1 VIDSNKILNISS
13 SQEFEEFS
21 IQIFNQQFEKNTIY
35 REFCRLTG
43 KNPSN
48 IKSSFEIPFLP
59 IQFFKTHKII
69 SSNQPIRKTFHSS
82 GTTKDNL
89 SKHHI
94 TDLKLYEDCFLKI
107 FMDFYGHP
115 SKYNIIA
122 LLPTY
127 LENKNS
133 SLIYMV
139 NKLIEKSE
147 NKHSGFYLDNYK
159 ELKEKLLYLEGGGK
173 KTILFG
179 VSYALLNL
187 IDFHKFKLKKTT
199 IIETGGMKGNR
210 KELIKSELH
219 EILKNGFGVK
229 NINSEYGMTELM
241 SQAYSIHNEKFKSPP
256 WMKIYI
262 RESEDPMNIKID
274 NKSGGIN
281 IIDLANYNSC
291 SFIATDDLGK
301 LDKDGNF
308 EILGRLDN
316 SDQRGC
322 NLLID

>member
-1 VIDSNKILNISS
+1 VIDSNKILSISS
-13 SQEFEEFS
+13 SQEFEKYS
-21 IQIFNQQFEKNTIY
+21 IEIFNYQFEKNTIY

-43 KNPSN
+43 KNSSN
-48 IKSSFEIPFLP
+48 IRSSFEIPFLP

-69 SSNQPIRKTFHSS
+69 SSNQPIKKTFYSS
-82 GTTKDNL
+82 GSTKNNL

-94 TDLKLYEDCFLKI
+94 IDLKLYEDCFLKI
-107 FMDFYGHP
+107 FTDFYGSP
-115 SKYNIIA
+115 SQYNIIA

-147 NKHSGFYLDNYK
+147 NKHSEFYLDNYK
-159 ELKEKLLYLEGGGK
+159 KLKEKLLYLEEGDK

-187 IDFHKFKLKKTT
+187 IDFHKFKLKKTI
-199 IIETGGMKGNR
+199 IIETGGMKGKR

-219 EILKNGFGVK
+219 QMLKIGFGVK
-229 NINSEYGMTELM
+229 NINSEYGMTELI

-262 RESEDPMNIKID
+262 RESEDPMNIKTN

>member
-1 VIDSNKILNISS
+1 MIDSNKILNISS
-13 SQEFEEFS
+13 SQEFEKYS
-21 IQIFNQQFEKNTIY
+21 IEIFNYQFEKNTIY
-35 REFCRLTG
+35 KEFCRLTG

-48 IKSSFEIPFLP
+48 IRSSFEIPFLP

-69 SSNQPIRKTFHSS
+69 SSNQPIKKTFYSS
-82 GTTKDNL
+82 GSTKNNL

-94 TDLKLYEDCFLKI
+94 IDLKLYEDCFLKI
-107 FMDFYGHP
+107 FMDFYGSP
-115 SKYNIIA
+115 SQYNIIA

-159 ELKEKLLYLEGGGK
+159 ELKEKLLYLEDGDK

-187 IDFHKFKLKKTT
+187 IDFHKFKLKKTI
-199 IIETGGMKGNR
+199 IIETGGMKGKR

-219 EILKNGFGVK
+219 QMLKIGFGVK
-229 NINSEYGMTELM
+229 NINSEYGMTELI

-262 RESEDPMNIKID
+262 RESEDPMNIKTD

-322 NLLID
+322 SLLID

>member
-1 VIDSNKILNISS
+1 MIDSNKILNISS
-13 SQEFEEFS
+13 SQEFEKYS
-21 IQIFNQQFEKNTIY
+21 IEIFNYQFEKNTIY
-35 REFCRLTG
+35 REFCKLTG

-48 IKSSFEIPFLP
+48 IRSSFEIPFLP

-69 SSNQPIRKTFHSS
+69 SSNQPIKKTFYSS
-82 GTTKDNL
+82 GSTKNNL

-94 TDLKLYEDCFLKI
+94 IDLKLYEDCFFKI
-107 FMDFYGHP
+107 FMDFYGSP
-115 SKYNIIA
+115 SQYNIIA

-159 ELKEKLLYLEGGGK
+159 ELKEKLLYLEEGDK

-187 IDFHKFKLKKTT
+187 IDFHKFKLKKTI
-199 IIETGGMKGNR
+199 IIETGGMKGKR

-219 EILKNGFGVK
+219 QMLKIGFGVK
-229 NINSEYGMTELM
+229 NINSEYGMTELI

-262 RESEDPMNIKID
+262 RESEDPMNIKTD

>member
-1 VIDSNKILNISS
+1 VIDSNKILSISS
-13 SQEFEEFS
+13 SQEFEKYS
-21 IQIFNQQFEKNTIY
+21 IEIFNYQFEKNTIY

-43 KNPSN
+43 KNSSN
-48 IKSSFEIPFLP
+48 IRSSFEIPFLP

-69 SSNQPIRKTFHSS
+69 SSNQPIKKTFYSS
-82 GTTKDNL
+82 GSTKNNL

-94 TDLKLYEDCFLKI
+94 IDLKLYEDCFLKI
-107 FMDFYGHP
+107 FMDFYGSP
-115 SKYNIIA
+115 SQYNIIA

-147 NKHSGFYLDNYK
+147 NKHSEFYLDNYK
-159 ELKEKLLYLEGGGK
+159 KLKEKLLYLEEGDK

-187 IDFHKFKLKKTT
+187 IDFHKFKLKKTI
-199 IIETGGMKGNR
+199 IIETGGMKGKR

-219 EILKNGFGVK
+219 QMLKIGFGVK
-229 NINSEYGMTELM
+229 NINSEYGMTELI

-262 RESEDPMNIKID
+262 RESEDPMNIKTD

>member
-1 VIDSNKILNISS
+1 MIDSNKILSISS
-13 SQEFEEFS
+13 SQEFEKYS
-21 IQIFNQQFEKNTIY
+21 IEIFNYQFEKNTIY

-48 IKSSFEIPFLP
+48 IRSSFEIPFLP

-69 SSNQPIRKTFHSS
+69 SSNQPIKKTFYSS
-82 GTTKDNL
+82 GSTKNNL

-94 TDLKLYEDCFLKI
+94 IDLKLYEDCFLKI
-107 FMDFYGHP
+107 FTDFYGSP
-115 SKYNIIA
+115 SQYNIIA

-147 NKHSGFYLDNYK
+147 NKHSEFYLDNYK
-159 ELKEKLLYLEGGGK
+159 KLKEKLLYLEEGDK

-187 IDFHKFKLKKTT
+187 IDFHKFKLKKTI
-199 IIETGGMKGNR
+199 IIETGGMKGKR

-219 EILKNGFGVK
+219 QMLKIGFGVK
-229 NINSEYGMTELM
+229 NINSEYGMTELI

-262 RESEDPMNIKID
+262 RESEDPMNIKTD

>member
-1 VIDSNKILNISS
+1 MIDSNKILNISS
-13 SQEFEEFS
+13 SQEFEKYS
-21 IQIFNQQFEKNTIY
+21 IEIFNYQFEKNTIY

-43 KNPSN
+43 KNSSN
-48 IKSSFEIPFLP
+48 IRSSFEIPFLP

-69 SSNQPIRKTFHSS
+69 SSNQPIKKTFYSS
-82 GTTKDNL
+82 GSTKNNL

-94 TDLKLYEDCFLKI
+94 IDLKLYEDCFLKI
-107 FMDFYGHP
+107 FMDFYGSP
-115 SKYNIIA
+115 SQYNIIA

-159 ELKEKLLYLEGGGK
+159 ELKEKLLYLEDRDK

-187 IDFHKFKLKKTT
+187 IDFHKFKLKKTI
-199 IIETGGMKGNR
+199 IIETGGMKGKR

-219 EILKNGFGVK
+219 QMLKIGFGVK
-229 NINSEYGMTELM
+229 NINSEYGMTELI

-262 RESEDPMNIKID
+262 RESEDPMNIKTD

-322 NLLID
+322 SLLID

>member
-13 SQEFEEFS
+13 SQEFEKYS
-21 IQIFNQQFEKNTIY
+21 IEIFNYQFEKNTIY

-48 IKSSFEIPFLP
+48 IRSSFEIPFLP

-69 SSNQPIRKTFHSS
+69 SSNQPIKKTFYSS
-82 GTTKDNL
+82 GSTKNNL

-94 TDLKLYEDCFLKI
+94 IDLKLYEDCFFKI
-107 FMDFYGHP
+107 FMDFYGSP
-115 SKYNIIA
+115 SQYNIIA

-159 ELKEKLLYLEGGGK
+159 KLKEKLLYLEEGDK

-187 IDFHKFKLKKTT
+187 IDFHKFKLKKTI
-199 IIETGGMKGNR
+199 IIETGGMKGKR

-219 EILKNGFGVK
+219 QMLKIGFGVK
-229 NINSEYGMTELM
+229 NINSEYGMTELI

-262 RESEDPMNIKID
+262 RESEDPMNIKTD

-301 LDKDGNF
+301 LDKNGNF

>member
-1 VIDSNKILNISS
+1 MIDSNKILNISS
-13 SQEFEEFS
+13 SQEFEKYS
-21 IQIFNQQFEKNTIY
+21 IEIFNYQFEKNTIY

-48 IKSSFEIPFLP
+48 IRSSFEIPFLP

-69 SSNQPIRKTFHSS
+69 SSNQPIKKTFYSS
-82 GTTKDNL
+82 GSTKNNL

-94 TDLKLYEDCFLKI
+94 IDLKLYEDCFLKI
-107 FMDFYGHP
+107 FMDFYGSP
-115 SKYNIIA
+115 SQYNIIA

-159 ELKEKLLYLEGGGK
+159 ELKEKLLYLEEGDK

-187 IDFHKFKLKKTT
+187 IDFHKFKLKKTI
-199 IIETGGMKGNR
+199 IIETGGMKGKR

-219 EILKNGFGVK
+219 QMLKIGFGVK
-229 NINSEYGMTELM
+229 NINSEYGMTELI

-262 RESEDPMNIKID
+262 RESEDPMNIKTN

-322 NLLID
+322 SLLTD

>member
-13 SQEFEEFS
+13 SQEFEKYS
-21 IQIFNQQFEKNTIY
+21 IEIFNYQFEKNTIY
-35 REFCRLTG
+35 REFCKLTG

-48 IKSSFEIPFLP
+48 IRSSFEIPFLP

-69 SSNQPIRKTFHSS
+69 SSNQPIKKTFYSS
-82 GTTKDNL
+82 GSTKNNL

-94 TDLKLYEDCFLKI
+94 IDLKLYEDCFFKI
-107 FMDFYGHP
+107 FMDFYGSP
-115 SKYNIIA
+115 SQYNIIA

-159 ELKEKLLYLEGGGK
+159 ELKEKLLYLEEGDK

-187 IDFHKFKLKKTT
+187 IDFHKFKLKKTI
-199 IIETGGMKGNR
+199 IIETGGMKGKR

-219 EILKNGFGVK
+219 QMLKIGFGVK
-229 NINSEYGMTELM
+229 NINSEYGMTELI

-262 RESEDPMNIKID
+262 RESEDPMNIKTN

>member
-1 VIDSNKILNISS
+1 MIDSNKILNISS
-13 SQEFEEFS
+13 SQEFEKYS
-21 IQIFNQQFEKNTIY
+21 IKIFNYQFEKNTIY

-48 IKSSFEIPFLP
+48 IRSSFEIPFLP

-69 SSNQPIRKTFHSS
+69 SSNQPIKKTFYSS
-82 GTTKDNL
+82 GSTKNNL

-94 TDLKLYEDCFLKI
+94 IDLKLYEDCFLKI
-107 FMDFYGHP
+107 FMNFYGSP
-115 SKYNIIA
+115 SQYNIIA

-147 NKHSGFYLDNYK
+147 NKHSEFYLDNYK
-159 ELKEKLLYLEGGGK
+159 KLKEKLLYLEEGDK

-187 IDFHKFKLKKTT
+187 IDFYKFKLKKTI
-199 IIETGGMKGNR
+199 IIETGGMKGKR

-219 EILKNGFGVK
+219 QMLKIGFGVK
-229 NINSEYGMTELM
+229 NINSEYGMTELI

-262 RESEDPMNIKID
+262 RESEDPMNIKTD

-291 SFIATDDLGK
+291 SFIATDDLGR
-301 LDKDGNF
+301 LDKNGNF

>member
-1 VIDSNKILNISS
+1 MIDSNKILNISS
-13 SQEFEEFS
+13 SQEFEKFS

-35 REFCRLTG
+35 RKFCRLTG

-82 GTTKDNL
+82 GTTKYNL

-262 RESEDPMNIKID
+262 RESEDPMNIKTD

>member
-1 VIDSNKILNISS
+1 MIDSNKILNISS
-13 SQEFEEFS
+13 SQEFEKYS
-21 IQIFNQQFEKNTIY
+21 IEIFNYQFEKNTIY
-35 REFCRLTG
+35 REFCKLTG

-48 IKSSFEIPFLP
+48 IRSSFEIPFLP

-69 SSNQPIRKTFHSS
+69 SSNQPIKKTFYSS
-82 GTTKDNL
+82 GSTKNNL

-94 TDLKLYEDCFLKI
+94 IDLKLYEDCFLKI
-107 FMDFYGHP
+107 FMDFYGSP
-115 SKYNIIA
+115 SQYNIIA

-159 ELKEKLLYLEGGGK
+159 ELKEKLLYLEEGDK

-187 IDFHKFKLKKTT
+187 IDFHKFKLKKTI
-199 IIETGGMKGNR
+199 IIETGGMKGKR

-219 EILKNGFGVK
+219 QMLKIGFGVK
-229 NINSEYGMTELM
+229 NINSEYGMTELI

-262 RESEDPMNIKID
+262 RESEDPMNIKTD

>member
-1 VIDSNKILNISS
+1 MIDSNKILNISS
-13 SQEFEEFS
+13 SQEFEKFS

-35 REFCRLTG
+35 RKFCRLTG

-262 RESEDPMNIKID
+262 RESEDPMNVKTD

>member
-1 VIDSNKILNISS
+1 LI
-13 SQEFEEFS
+13 
-21 IQIFNQQFEKNTIY
+21 
-35 REFCRLTG
+35 G

-48 IKSSFEIPFLP
+48 IRSSFEIPFLP

-69 SSNQPIRKTFHSS
+69 SSNQPIKKTFYSS
-82 GTTKDNL
+82 GSTKNNL

-94 TDLKLYEDCFLKI
+94 IDLKLYEDCFLKI
-107 FMDFYGHP
+107 FMNFYGSP
-115 SKYNIIA
+115 SQYNIIA

-147 NKHSGFYLDNYK
+147 NKHSEFYLDNYK
-159 ELKEKLLYLEGGGK
+159 KLKEKLLYLEEGDK
-173 KTILFG
+173 RTILFG
-179 VSYALLNL
+179 VSYALLKL
-187 IDFHKFKLKKTT
+187 IDFHKFKLKKTI
-199 IIETGGMKGNR
+199 IIETGGMKGKR

-219 EILKNGFGVK
+219 QMLRIGFGVK
-229 NINSEYGMTELM
+229 NINSEYGMTELI

-262 RESEDPMNIKID
+262 RESEDPMNIKTD

-301 LDKDGNF
+301 LDKNGNF

>member
-1 VIDSNKILNISS
+1 MIDSNKILNISS
-13 SQEFEEFS
+13 SQEFEKYS
-21 IQIFNQQFEKNTIY
+21 IEIFNYQFEKNTIY

-48 IKSSFEIPFLP
+48 IRSSFEIPFLP

-69 SSNQPIRKTFHSS
+69 SSNQPIKKTFYSS
-82 GTTKDNL
+82 GSTKNNL

-94 TDLKLYEDCFLKI
+94 IDLKLYEDCFFKI
-107 FMDFYGHP
+107 FMDFYGSP
-115 SKYNIIA
+115 SQYNIIA

-159 ELKEKLLYLEGGGK
+159 ELKEKLLYLEEGDK

-187 IDFHKFKLKKTT
+187 IDFHKFKLKKTI
-199 IIETGGMKGNR
+199 IIETGGMKGKR

-219 EILKNGFGVK
+219 QMLKIGFGVK
-229 NINSEYGMTELM
+229 NINSEYGMTELI

-262 RESEDPMNIKID
+262 RESEDPMNIKTN

>member
-1 VIDSNKILNISS
+1 MIDSNKILNISS
-13 SQEFEEFS
+13 SQEFEKYS
-21 IQIFNQQFEKNTIY
+21 IEIFNYQFEKNTIY
-35 REFCRLTG
+35 REFCKLTG

-48 IKSSFEIPFLP
+48 IRSSFEIPFLP

-69 SSNQPIRKTFHSS
+69 SSNQPIKKTFYSS
-82 GTTKDNL
+82 GSTKNNL

-94 TDLKLYEDCFLKI
+94 IDLKLYEDCFLKI
-107 FMDFYGHP
+107 FMNFYGSP
-115 SKYNIIA
+115 SQYNIIA

-147 NKHSGFYLDNYK
+147 NKHSKFYLDNYK
-159 ELKEKLLYLEGGGK
+159 KLKEKLLYLEEGDK

-187 IDFHKFKLKKTT
+187 IDFYKFKLKKTI
-199 IIETGGMKGNR
+199 IIETGGMKGKR

-219 EILKNGFGVK
+219 QMLRIGFGVK
-229 NINSEYGMTELM
+229 NINSEYGMTELI

-262 RESEDPMNIKID
+262 RESEDPMNIKTD

-301 LDKDGNF
+301 LDKNGNF

>member
-1 VIDSNKILNISS
+1 MIDSNKILNISS
-13 SQEFEEFS
+13 SQEFEKYS
-21 IQIFNQQFEKNTIY
+21 IKIFNYQFEKNTIY

-48 IKSSFEIPFLP
+48 IRSSFEIPFLP

-69 SSNQPIRKTFHSS
+69 SSNQPIKKTFYSS
-82 GTTKDNL
+82 GSTKNNL

-94 TDLKLYEDCFLKI
+94 IDLKLYEDCFLKI
-107 FMDFYGHP
+107 FMNFYGSP
-115 SKYNIIA
+115 SQYNIIA

-147 NKHSGFYLDNYK
+147 NKHSEFYLDNYK
-159 ELKEKLLYLEGGGK
+159 KLKEKLLYLEEGDK

-187 IDFHKFKLKKTT
+187 IDFYKFKLKKTI
-199 IIETGGMKGNR
+199 IIETGGMKGKR

-219 EILKNGFGVK
+219 QMLKIGFGVK
-229 NINSEYGMTELM
+229 NINSEYGMTELI

-262 RESEDPMNIKID
+262 RESEDPMNIKTD

-291 SFIATDDLGK
+291 SFIATDDLGR
-301 LDKDGNF
+301 LDENGNF

>member
-1 VIDSNKILNISS
+1 MIDSNKILNISS
-13 SQEFEEFS
+13 SQEFEKFS

-35 REFCRLTG
+35 RKFCRLTG

-82 GTTKDNL
+82 GTTKYNL

-262 RESEDPMNIKID
+262 RESEDPMNVKTD

-316 SDQRGC
+316 SGQRGC

>member
-1 VIDSNKILNISS
+1 MIDSNKILNISS
-13 SQEFEEFS
+13 SQEFEKYS
-21 IQIFNQQFEKNTIY
+21 IEIFNYQFEKNTIY

-48 IKSSFEIPFLP
+48 IRSSFEIPFLP

-69 SSNQPIRKTFHSS
+69 SSNQPIKKTFYSS
-82 GTTKDNL
+82 GSTKNNL

-94 TDLKLYEDCFLKI
+94 IDLKLYEDCFLKI
-107 FMDFYGHP
+107 FMDFYGSP
-115 SKYNIIA
+115 SQYNIIA

-147 NKHSGFYLDNYK
+147 NEHSGFYLDNYK
-159 ELKEKLLYLEGGGK
+159 ELKEKLLYLEEGDK

-187 IDFHKFKLKKTT
+187 IDFHKFKLKKTI
-199 IIETGGMKGNR
+199 IIETGGMKGKR

-219 EILKNGFGVK
+219 QMLKIGFGVK
-229 NINSEYGMTELM
+229 NINSEYGMTELI

-262 RESEDPMNIKID
+262 RESEDPMNIKTD

-322 NLLID
+322 SLLTD

>member
-1 VIDSNKILNISS
+1 MIDSNKILNISS
-13 SQEFEEFS
+13 SQEFEKYS
-21 IQIFNQQFEKNTIY
+21 IEIFNYQFEKNTIY
-35 REFCRLTG
+35 REFCKLTG

-48 IKSSFEIPFLP
+48 IRSSFEIPFLP

-69 SSNQPIRKTFHSS
+69 SSNQPIKKTFYSS
-82 GTTKDNL
+82 GSTKNNL

-94 TDLKLYEDCFLKI
+94 IDLKLYEDCFFKI
-107 FMDFYGHP
+107 FMDFYGSP
-115 SKYNIIA
+115 SQYNIIA

-147 NKHSGFYLDNYK
+147 NKHSEFYLDNYK
-159 ELKEKLLYLEGGGK
+159 KLKEKLLYLEEGDK
-173 KTILFG
+173 RTILFG

-187 IDFHKFKLKKTT
+187 IDFHKFKLKKTI
-199 IIETGGMKGNR
+199 IIETGGMKGKR

-219 EILKNGFGVK
+219 QMLKIGFGVK
-229 NINSEYGMTELM
+229 NINSEYGMTELI

-262 RESEDPMNIKID
+262 RESEDPMNIKTN

>member
-1 VIDSNKILNISS
+1 MIDSNKILNISS
-13 SQEFEEFS
+13 SQEFEKYS
-21 IQIFNQQFEKNTIY
+21 IEIFNYQFEKNTIY

-48 IKSSFEIPFLP
+48 IRSSFEIPFLP

-69 SSNQPIRKTFHSS
+69 SSNQPIKKTFYSS
-82 GTTKDNL
+82 GSTKNNL

-94 TDLKLYEDCFLKI
+94 IDLKLYEDCFLKI
-107 FMDFYGHP
+107 FMNFYGSP
-115 SKYNIIA
+115 SQYNIIA

-147 NKHSGFYLDNYK
+147 NKHSEFYLDNYK
-159 ELKEKLLYLEGGGK
+159 KLKEKLLYLEEGDK

-187 IDFHKFKLKKTT
+187 IDFYKFKLKKTI
-199 IIETGGMKGNR
+199 IIETGGMKGKR

-219 EILKNGFGVK
+219 QMLKIGFGVK
-229 NINSEYGMTELM
+229 NINSEYGMTELI

-262 RESEDPMNIKID
+262 RESEDPMNIKTD

-291 SFIATDDLGK
+291 SFIATDDLGR
-301 LDKDGNF
+301 LDENGNF

>member
-13 SQEFEEFS
+13 SQEFEKFS

-35 REFCRLTG
+35 RKFCRLTG

-262 RESEDPMNIKID
+262 RESEDPMNIKTD

>member
-13 SQEFEEFS
+13 SQEFEKYS
-21 IQIFNQQFEKNTIY
+21 IKIFNYQFEKNTIY
-35 REFCRLTG
+35 REFCRLIG
-43 KNPSN
+43 KNPNN
-48 IKSSFEIPFLP
+48 IRSSFEIPFLP

-69 SSNQPIRKTFHSS
+69 SSNQPIKKTFYSS
-82 GTTKDNL
+82 GSTKNNL

-94 TDLKLYEDCFLKI
+94 IDLKLYEDCFLKI
-107 FMDFYGHP
+107 FMNFYGSP
-115 SKYNIIA
+115 SQYNIIA

-147 NKHSGFYLDNYK
+147 NKHSEFYLDNYK
-159 ELKEKLLYLEGGGK
+159 KLKEKLLYLEEGDK

-187 IDFHKFKLKKTT
+187 IDFYKFKLKKTI
-199 IIETGGMKGNR
+199 IIETGGMKGKR

-219 EILKNGFGVK
+219 QMLKIGFGVK
-229 NINSEYGMTELM
+229 NINSEYGMTELI

-262 RESEDPMNIKID
+262 RESEDPMNIKTD

-291 SFIATDDLGK
+291 SFIATDDLGR
-301 LDKDGNF
+301 LDKNGNF

>member
-1 VIDSNKILNISS
+1 MIDSNKILNISS
-13 SQEFEEFS
+13 SQEFEKYS
-21 IQIFNQQFEKNTIY
+21 IEIFNYQFEKNTIY

-48 IKSSFEIPFLP
+48 IRSSFEIPFLP

-69 SSNQPIRKTFHSS
+69 SSNQPIKKTFYSS
-82 GTTKDNL
+82 GSTKNNL

-94 TDLKLYEDCFLKI
+94 IDLKLYEDCFLKI
-107 FMDFYGHP
+107 FMNFYGSP
-115 SKYNIIA
+115 SQYNIIA

-147 NKHSGFYLDNYK
+147 NKHSEFYLDNYK
-159 ELKEKLLYLEGGGK
+159 KLKEKLLYLEEGDK

-187 IDFHKFKLKKTT
+187 IDFYKFKLKKTI
-199 IIETGGMKGNR
+199 IIETGGMKGKR

-219 EILKNGFGVK
+219 QMLKIGFGVK
-229 NINSEYGMTELM
+229 NINSEYGMTELI

-262 RESEDPMNIKID
+262 RESEDPMNIKTD

-291 SFIATDDLGK
+291 SFIATDDLGR
-301 LDKDGNF
+301 LDKNGNF

>member
-1 VIDSNKILNISS
+1 MINSNKILNISS

-43 KNPSN
+43 KNLSN

>member
-13 SQEFEEFS
+13 SQEFEKYS
-21 IQIFNQQFEKNTIY
+21 IEIFNYQFEKNTIY
-35 REFCRLTG
+35 REFCKLTG

-48 IKSSFEIPFLP
+48 IRSSFEIPFLP

-69 SSNQPIRKTFHSS
+69 SSNQPIKKTFYSS
-82 GTTKDNL
+82 GSTKNNL

-94 TDLKLYEDCFLKI
+94 IDLKLYEDCFFKI
-107 FMDFYGHP
+107 FMDFYGSP
-115 SKYNIIA
+115 SQYNIIA

-159 ELKEKLLYLEGGGK
+159 ELKEKLLYLEEGDK

-187 IDFHKFKLKKTT
+187 IDFHKFKLKKTI
-199 IIETGGMKGNR
+199 IIETGGMKGKR

-219 EILKNGFGVK
+219 QMLKIGFGVK
-229 NINSEYGMTELM
+229 NINSEYGMTELI

-262 RESEDPMNIKID
+262 RESEDPMNIKTN

-322 NLLID
+322 SLLTD

>member
-13 SQEFEEFS
+13 SQEFEKFS

>member
-1 VIDSNKILNISS
+1 VIDSNKILSISS
-13 SQEFEEFS
+13 SQEFEKYS
-21 IQIFNQQFEKNTIY
+21 IEIFNYQFEKNTIY

-43 KNPSN
+43 KNSSN
-48 IKSSFEIPFLP
+48 IRSSFEIPFLP

-69 SSNQPIRKTFHSS
+69 SSNQPIKKTFYSS
-82 GTTKDNL
+82 GSTKNNL

-94 TDLKLYEDCFLKI
+94 IDLKLYEDCFLKI
-107 FMDFYGHP
+107 FTDFYGSP
-115 SKYNIIA
+115 SQYNIIA

-147 NKHSGFYLDNYK
+147 NKHSEFYLDNYK
-159 ELKEKLLYLEGGGK
+159 KLKEKLLYLEEGDK

-187 IDFHKFKLKKTT
+187 IDFHKFKLKKTI
-199 IIETGGMKGNR
+199 IIETGGMKGKR

-219 EILKNGFGVK
+219 QMLKIGFGVK
-229 NINSEYGMTELM
+229 NINSEYGMTELI

-262 RESEDPMNIKID
+262 RESEDPMNIKTD

>member
-1 VIDSNKILNISS
+1 MIDSNKILNISS
-13 SQEFEEFS
+13 SQEFEKYS
-21 IQIFNQQFEKNTIY
+21 IEIFNYQFEKNTIY
-35 REFCRLTG
+35 KEFCRLTG

-48 IKSSFEIPFLP
+48 IRSSFEIPFLP

-69 SSNQPIRKTFHSS
+69 SSNQPIKKTFYSS
-82 GTTKDNL
+82 GSTKNNL

-94 TDLKLYEDCFLKI
+94 IDLKLYEDCFFKI
-107 FMDFYGHP
+107 FMDFYGSP
-115 SKYNIIA
+115 SQYNIIA

-159 ELKEKLLYLEGGGK
+159 ELKEKLLYLEDGDK

-187 IDFHKFKLKKTT
+187 IDFHKFKLKKTI
-199 IIETGGMKGNR
+199 IIETGGMKGKR

-219 EILKNGFGVK
+219 QMLKIGFGVK
-229 NINSEYGMTELM
+229 NINSEYGMTELI

-262 RESEDPMNIKID
+262 RESEDPMNIKTD

-322 NLLID
+322 SLLID

>member
-13 SQEFEEFS
+13 SQEFEKYS
-21 IQIFNQQFEKNTIY
+21 IKIFNYQFEKNTIY

-48 IKSSFEIPFLP
+48 IRSSFEIPFLP

-69 SSNQPIRKTFHSS
+69 SSNQPIKKTFYSS
-82 GTTKDNL
+82 GSTKNNL

-94 TDLKLYEDCFLKI
+94 IDLKLYEDCFLKI
-107 FMDFYGHP
+107 FMNFYGSP
-115 SKYNIIA
+115 SQYNIIA

-147 NKHSGFYLDNYK
+147 NKHSEFYLDNYK
-159 ELKEKLLYLEGGGK
+159 KLKEKLLYLEEGDK

-187 IDFHKFKLKKTT
+187 IDFYKFKLKKTI
-199 IIETGGMKGNR
+199 IIETGGMKGKR

-219 EILKNGFGVK
+219 QMLKIGFGVK
-229 NINSEYGMTELM
+229 NINSEYGMTELI

-262 RESEDPMNIKID
+262 RESEDPMNIKTD

-301 LDKDGNF
+301 LDKNGNF

>member
-262 RESEDPMNIKID
+262 RESEDPMNIKTD

>member
-1 VIDSNKILNISS
+1 MIDSNKILNISS
-13 SQEFEEFS
+13 SQEFEKYS
-21 IQIFNQQFEKNTIY
+21 IKIFNYQFEKNIIY

-48 IKSSFEIPFLP
+48 IRSSFEIPFLP

-69 SSNQPIRKTFHSS
+69 SSNQPIKKTFYSS
-82 GTTKDNL
+82 GSTKNNL

-94 TDLKLYEDCFLKI
+94 IDLKLYEDCFLKI
-107 FMDFYGHP
+107 FMDFYGSP
-115 SKYNIIA
+115 SQYNIIA

-147 NKHSGFYLDNYK
+147 NKHSEFYLDNYK
-159 ELKEKLLYLEGGGK
+159 KLKEKLLYLEEGDK

-187 IDFHKFKLKKTT
+187 IDFYKFKLKKTI
-199 IIETGGMKGNR
+199 IIETGGMKGKR

-219 EILKNGFGVK
+219 QMLKIGFGVK
-229 NINSEYGMTELM
+229 NINSEYGMTELI

-262 RESEDPMNIKID
+262 RESEDPMKIKTD

-301 LDKDGNF
+301 LDKNGNF